1 MFIQK
6 LGFCVLNLPLFTIE
20 KDILLNKLQQILPSI
35 FLADNRLVTIY
46 DYSRT
51 DYLGT
56 DYLRTDCLRTNL

>member
-6 LGFCVLNLPLFTIE
+6 VGFCILNLPLFTTE

-35 FLADNRLVTIY
+35 FLADNGLVTIC

-56 DYLRTDCLRTNL
+56 DYLRTDCWRTNL